1 KTMTKPLSGRV
12 AVVTGGANGIGRATV
27 ERLAKEGADV
37 AIMDLEEDAM
47 KEVTEVAKGQGV
59 RVLPVAVNMMDR
71 KAVVDAFA
79 RVKKHLGVV
88 DILVNNVGQSARGR
102 ATEFY
107 QSPDDLWDF
116 IIDLNLKSAMLCTR

>member
-1 KTMTKPLSGRV
+1 MSKPLSGRV

-27 ERLAKEGADV
+27 ERFAREGADV
-37 AIMDLEEDAM
+37 AIFDMEDAALAEAAAAVKGLGQRALPM
-47 KEVTEVAKGQGV
+47 KVD
-59 RVLPVAVNMMDR
+59 MMNR
-71 KAVVDAFA
+71 PAVVEAFA
-79 RVKKHLGVV
+79 KVKRDLGIV

-116 IIDLNLKSAMLCTR
+116 IIDLNLK